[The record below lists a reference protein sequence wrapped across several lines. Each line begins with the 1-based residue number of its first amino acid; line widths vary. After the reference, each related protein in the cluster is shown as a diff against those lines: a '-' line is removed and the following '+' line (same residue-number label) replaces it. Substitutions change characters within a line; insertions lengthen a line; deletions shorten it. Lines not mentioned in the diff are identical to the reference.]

1 LISHE
6 SMMFSWASFCVI
18 VEFIIS
24 TSIDFFLHS
33 FFSFSLSSKFWFSDS
48 DSYFSSLSSFS
59 INSWLI
65 KDQYNINR
73 RNSYQ
78 TLIFWLIFCLIF
90 WKIHQLQF
98 SFYSWLLKQKKL
110 REYSHLRS
118 QTLSNEHKR
127 FNLSDRLIIDEW
139 SIIYWL

>member
-1 LISHE
+1 MINHE
-6 SMMFSWASFCVI
+6 SMMFSWASFCII

-24 TSIDFFLHS
+24 TSINFFLHS
-33 FFSFSLSSKFWFSDS
+33 FFSFSLSSEFWFSDF
-48 DSYFSSLSSFS
+48 DSYFLFSSSFS

-90 WKIHQLQF
+90 WRIHQLQF

-110 REYSHLRS
+110 QEYSHSCS
-118 QTLSNEHKR
+118 QTLLNKHKC
-127 FNLSDRLIIDEW
+127 FNLSDRLLIDQW
-139 SIIYWL
+139 SIIYQL